1 MSWERTTLGDICT
14 VVGGATPKTG
24 RDEYWGGDIPWVTP
38 KDLSDLD
45 GAHEIGS
52 TPRRLTAAGLRSC
65 AASVLPPGS
74 VLLSSRAPIGHVA
87 INTVP
92 MATNQGFKS
101 LIPDRDRVDAKFLF
115 WWLRRNRPMLQ
126 SLGTGATF
134 KEISKKTTAA
144 IPIALPP
151 IHEQRHIADLLDAGD
166 ALRARCLR
174 ALEFFDRL
182 AKATF
187 MTMFDVTST
196 RSGILSGTHPMGTIE
211 DLATIRS
218 GYGFPHV
225 FQGRTAGDFPFAKV
239 GDISSLARTG
249 RRTLTTAPNFVD
261 SADLLTLKAK
271 AFPAGTVAFAKIG
284 EAIRQNFRVV
294 TDREVLLDNNVM
306 GLVPRESTNSAYL
319 FSVMAALDLYPLA
332 KSTTV
337 PSIRKSELAK
347 VPVPVPDERA
357 QAAFAEVD
365 GAVQVRRA
373 TAERSA
379 AASSRLFASL
389 QQRAF
394 AGAL

>member
-1 MSWERTTLGDICT
+1 VSWERTTLGDICT

-187 MTMFDVTST
+187 MTMFDVTGEAARDGDVLT
-196 RSGILSGTHPMGTIE
+196 LLGRDGEALLTIE
-211 DLATIRS
+211 QVAAWGAFSPYELITGLRQRLQRVYS
-218 GYGFPHV
+218 G
-225 FQGRTAGDFPFAKV
+225 
-239 GDISSLARTG
+239 
-249 RRTLTTAPNFVD
+249 
-261 SADLLTLKAK
+261 
-271 AFPAGTVAFAKIG
+271 
-284 EAIRQNFRVV
+284 
-294 TDREVLLDNNVM
+294 
-306 GLVPRESTNSAYL
+306 
-319 FSVMAALDLYPLA
+319 
-332 KSTTV
+332 
-337 PSIRKSELAK
+337 
-347 VPVPVPDERA
+347 A
-357 QAAFAEVD
+357 Q
-365 GAVQVRRA
+365 
-373 TAERSA
+373 
-379 AASSRLFASL
+379 
-389 QQRAF
+389 
-394 AGAL
+394 